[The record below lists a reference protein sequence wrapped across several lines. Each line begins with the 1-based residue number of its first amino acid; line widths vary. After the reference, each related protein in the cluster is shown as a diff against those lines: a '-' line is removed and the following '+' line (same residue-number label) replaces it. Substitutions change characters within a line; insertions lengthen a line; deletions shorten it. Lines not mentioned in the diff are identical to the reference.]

1 MEKQLVETLNNRDS
15 RKLSRDEQRRR
26 SKRLEEILKI
36 RKKLVNMKSQL
47 MNEAEAAINNV
58 PDTLTFP
65 DLGDQA
71 SAEIDRNFTLR
82 LRERERKLLKK
93 IDKSLEDIEGGKYG
107 FCETCG
113 QEIGIKR
120 LEARPVTSLCIDCK
134 VEQEEEE
141 KMRED

>member
-1 MEKQLVETLNNRDS
+1 METLNS
-15 RKLSRDEQRRR
+15 AETKKLTREELKKK
-26 SKRLEEILKI
+26 SKRQEEILRIKT
-36 RKKLVNMKSQL
+36 KLVNMKSQL
-47 MNEAEAAINNV
+47 MSEAEAAINNV

-71 SAEIDRNFTLR
+71 SAEIDRNFMLR

-93 IDKSLEDIEGGKYG
+93 IDRSLEDIEGGKYG